1 MPECTYVYHVHARS
15 FGGQESVLAP
25 LELKLQTVVSH
36 DVGVL
41 GTKPKSTA
49 REVSALNH

>member
-1 MPECTYVYHVHARS
+1 MPECTYVYRVHAGV
-15 FGGQESVLAP
+15 FGGQESVLDP
-25 LELKLQTVVSH
+25 LELEQQTVVSH

-49 REVSALNH
+49 REISTLNH